1 MKTHFAVKEFREDIE
16 EKNYQD
22 AAKRY
27 YNWAYMFQKEFNEI
41 LDEMNHKNEVINEL
55 QNLQGYGDYVDQI

>member
-1 MKTHFAVKEFREDIE
+1 MISHFAIKEFKKDIE
-16 EKNYQD
+16 KKNYVD

-41 LDEMNHKNEVINEL
+41 LDEMNCENEVTNEL
-55 QNLQGYGDYVDQI
+55 HNLPGYGDYVDQI

>member
-1 MKTHFAVKEFREDIE
+1 MISHFAIKEFREDIE
-16 EKNYQD
+16 EKNYVA

-41 LDEMNHKNEVINEL
+41 LDELNRKNEVITEL
-55 QNLQGYGDYVDQI
+55 HNLEGYGDYVDQI

>member
-1 MKTHFAVKEFREDIE
+1 MISHFAIKEFREDIE
-16 EKNYQD
+16 EKNYVT

-41 LDEMNHKNEVINEL
+41 LDELNRKNEVITEL
-55 QNLQGYGDYVDQI
+55 HNLEGYGDYVDQI

>member
-1 MKTHFAVKEFREDIE
+1 MITHFAIKEFREDIE
-16 EKNYQD
+16 AKNYQD

-41 LDEMNHKNEVINEL
+41 LDDMNVKKDVFDVIHEVE
-55 QNLQGYGDYVDQI
+55 GYGEYIDQI

>member
-41 LDEMNHKNEVINEL
+41 LDEMNRKNEVINEL